1 LNQKKEKSEK
11 SPPRPVDVSDGIP
24 DRVETPSR
32 RRLVLVLVIFAA
44 WIAALLYFLLA
55 ARV

>member
-1 LNQKKEKSEK
+1 MSQKKEKPEK

-24 DRVETPSR
+24 DRVESPSR
-32 RRLVLVLVIFAA
+32 RRLVMVLVIFAA
-44 WIAALLYFLLA
+44 WIAVLLYFLLA